1 MAAVVLMTSCWWMT
15 AAARRLYY
23 SNVSYAHSRSK
34 ATYVCLFS
42 YLVRELVTYR
52 TGFIC

>member
-23 SNVSYAHSRSK
+23 SNVSYAHS
-34 ATYVCLFS
+34 TYVCLFS